1 MARRGSTTAAKR
13 LARLQER
20 LAVVRRARAG
30 EGGPV
35 VVYADDEQAVR
46 EYVNGASAREP
57 SWWSL
62 CGAWRCVPRA
72 SRRRGRDSGARS
84 ERPPR

>member
-46 EYVNGASAREP
+46 EYVKRREREGAELVVVVRSQAVRPEGEP
-57 SWWSL
+57 ASWT
-62 CGAWRCVPRA
+62 
-72 SRRRGRDSGARS
+72 
-84 ERPPR
+84 

>member
-46 EYVNGASAREP
+46 EYVKRREREGAELVVVVRSLAVRPEGEP
-57 SWWSL
+57 ASWT
-62 CGAWRCVPRA
+62 
-72 SRRRGRDSGARS
+72 
-84 ERPPR
+84 